1 MKNKI
6 KLEDI
11 TPEKL
16 EQIDNQLQ
24 DLRLT
29 DLTLN
34 ALKKIS
40 KKRKD
45 AFEHLAS
52 VEAECHFRVL
62 RAYNLGFSKRDL
74 ADIFNVTTRQIGKW
88 VGE

>member
-1 MKNKI
+1 MKVKI
-6 KLEDI
+6 EDI

-16 EQIDNQLQ
+16 EQIDKQLQ

-62 RAYNLGFSKRDL
+62 RAYSLGFSKRDL